1 MQVYF
6 LEEVLEEGN
15 QGRKSEGD
23 DLRTVLV

>member
-6 LEEVLEEGN
+6 LEEGLEEGN
-15 QGRKSEGD
+15 PGKRSEGD